1 MAITRNNPN
10 KVLLGDMRKVQTIVG
25 DLAIAAALKPGAL
38 VQRDYVTGVVRWKAA
53 AADIDGPP
61 AVLIEQSY
69 NNQGLDTAY
78 GIGDLADVAVL
89 GKGDTAW
96 MFVASGATIEQGD
109 LLGSHGTSGQ
119 LKLGATKALFT
130 AIDRTV
136 GPYAD
141 LTRIRVE
148 AL

>member
-1 MAITRNNPN
+1 MAITRNDPN
-10 KVLLGDMRKVQTIVG
+10 TVLLGDMRKVQTIVG

-61 AVLIEQSY
+61 AVLLEQKY
-69 NNQGLDTAY
+69 MNKGVDDAY
-78 GIGDLADVAVL
+78 AVADLADVAIL

-96 MFVASGATIEQGD
+96 MFLASGATVEQGD
-109 LLGSHGTSGQ
+109 LLGSHGTNGQ

-130 AIDRTV
+130 AIDRKV
-136 GPYAD
+136 APYAD

>member
-10 KVLLGDMRKVQTIVG
+10 TIWLGGDRTVVG
-25 DLAIAAALKPGAL
+25 DIAVVAALVPGAL

-61 AVLIEQSY
+61 AVLLEQAY
-69 NNQGLDTAY
+69 VNQGYATAY
-78 GIGDLADVAVL
+78 GVGDLADVAVL
-89 GKGDTAW
+89 HKGATAW
-96 MFVASGATIEQGD
+96 MFVASGATIEHGD
-109 LLGSHGTSGQ
+109 LLGSGGTDGQ

-130 AIDRTV
+130 ALERVV
-136 GPYAD
+136 GPYAAG
-141 LTRIRVE
+141 TRIRVE

>member
-10 KVLLGDMRKVQTIVG
+10 TIWLGGMRTVVG
-25 DLAIAAALKPGAL
+25 DIAVAAALKPGAL

-61 AVLIEQSY
+61 AVLLEQAY
-69 NNQGLDTAY
+69 VNQGYDTAY
-78 GIGDLADVAVL
+78 GVGDLADVAIL
-89 GKGDTAW
+89 QKGATAW
-96 MFVASGATIEQGD
+96 MFVASGALIEQGD
-109 LLGSHGTSGQ
+109 LLGSQGTSGM

-130 AIDRTV
+130 AIERVT

>member
-25 DLAIAAALKPGAL
+25 DLAAAAAITPGAL
-38 VQRDYVTGVVRWKAA
+38 VQRDNVSGVKRWKVA
-53 AADIDGPP
+53 AADIAGPP
-61 AVLIEQSY
+61 AVAIDMPYL
-69 NNQGLDTAY
+69 NKGVDDACA
-78 GIGDLADVAVL
+78 IGDLIDVAIL

-96 MFVASGATIEQGD
+96 MFIASGATVEEGD
-109 LLGSHGTSGQ
+109 ILGSHGTLGQ
-119 LKLGATKALFT
+119 LKTGATVALFT
-130 AIDRTV
+130 ALENKT
-136 GPYAD
+136 ATAA

>member
-1 MAITRNNPN
+1 MAITRLNPN
-10 KVLLGDMRKVQTIVG
+10 TIYLGDMRKPHTVVG

-53 AADIDGPP
+53 VADIDGPP
-61 AVLIEQSY
+61 AVL
-69 NNQGLDTAY
+69 LDLPYLNKGVDDAY
-78 GIGDLADVAVL
+78 AIGDLADVCVL

-109 LLGSHGTSGQ
+109 LLGSQGTNGQ

-130 AIDRTV
+130 AIERVVT
-136 GPYAD
+136 PYAD